1 VLVAL
6 QLLSFIERITKE
18 LFSQFDFLSY
28 LPTNSFLLV
37 CFLLQNTQ
45 LIACK
50 CKIKPPWESKV

>member
-28 LPTNSFLLV
+28 LPTN
-37 CFLLQNTQ
+37 NTHHFIFRVSGI
-45 LIACK
+45 IALNSLH
-50 CKIKPPWESKV
+50 IEQ

>member
-28 LPTNSFLLV
+28 LPTNRRASRFIVQPFNHLAT
-37 CFLLQNTQ
+37 N
-45 LIACK
+45 
-50 CKIKPPWESKV
+50 